1 MFYIQV
7 YNKVKAY
14 FRSIYQKRSRMQI
27 ITNSTRSNEMSRPL
41 NEAIKKKE
49 ETITHRVVGETSEK
63 IISRTLTRC
72 VLVAGVPVAGTGAP
86 VQLISTLR

>member
-1 MFYIQV
+1 
-7 YNKVKAY
+7 
-14 FRSIYQKRSRMQI
+14 MQI

-41 NEAIKKKE
+41 NEAIKKKKK

-72 VLVAGVPVAGTGAP
+72 VLVAGAPVAGTGAP

>member
-1 MFYIQV
+1 
-7 YNKVKAY
+7 
-14 FRSIYQKRSRMQI
+14 MQI

-41 NEAIKKKE
+41 NEAIKKKK

-72 VLVAGVPVAGTGAP
+72 VLVAGAPVAGTGAP